1 MSPRR
6 TGILEKSKPG
16 ARDKENPRGRR
27 AASHAGRDARVSRT
41 LCPPCGLG
49 ADTRAGFPCPGR
61 APRPHAVPPLRVA
74 APKPPRRHHLATPP
88 RRPSAALYGS
98 AAVSRRARTEE
109 VTERRRRRR
118 GSGSGSGSSSSMWR
132 VLARR
137 VARGAAGAPAPVRS
151 CRAFSAARAGRGAAG
166 GVGAVPLGRG
176 PAWNGPVP
184 RPGGLLQPA
193 AWPRLV
199 PCRCCSLP
207 AHQKVRG
214 SPPSPIPCSPGA
226 PISAAAGAPIAA
238 GVPSPPPPHGSA
250 FPLCSRVLLPLA
262 GRLNLHPGAAVLCP
276 LLRF

>member
-1 MSPRR
+1 MLGTRR
-6 TGILEKSKPG
+6 IQEGG
-16 ARDKENPRGRR
+16 AQR
-27 AASHAGRDARVSRT
+27 H
-41 LCPPCGLG
+41 
-49 ADTRAGFPCPGR
+49 TRAGTRVSPERSVLRGGSRGPGR
-61 APRPHAVPPLRVA
+61 PAASGQTPGPARPARAELPRPHAVPPLRVA
-74 APKPPRRHHLATPP
+74 APRPRRRHHSATPP

-109 VTERRRRRR
+109 VTERRRRGR
-118 GSGSGSGSSSSMWR
+118 GSGSGSSSSMWR

-214 SPPSPIPCSPGA
+214 SPLSPIPCSPGA
-226 PISAAAGAPIAA
+226 PISPAAGAPIAA

-262 GRLNLHPGAAVLCP
+262 GRLNLHLGAAVLCP